1 MSAFNNKFASKQI
14 VNANQCKSAPSTPS
28 IAIATSNKLVYIS
41 RIEQRFV
48 ERDVIDILVNA
59 RIGKV
64 QYVDFV
70 AVKDNAPK
78 AGSNPALKFY
88 SAFVM
93 MTEWNQSA
101 LADILGNEQIK
112 VWVNDH
118 VYWILRL
125 AKEGSEIPRSKVN
138 IHQLASYTA
147 ELYTRIDVA
156 DKRAEDQAKII
167 ADQAILLA
175 TQASQIQMLMTTVSH
190 MDAFLTAKFYR
201 PEEEEDESVDI

>member
-1 MSAFNNKFASKQI
+1 MSAFNNKFASKQN

-28 IAIATSNKLVYIS
+28 VAVATSNKLVYIS
-41 RIEQRFV
+41 RIEQRFA

-156 DKRAEDQAKII
+156 DKQAKII

-201 PEEEEDESVDI
+201 PEEDESVDV